1 MTGDE
6 KCIGS
11 KYGITFTGRWVWRMK
26 DHIDVSFMNLF
37 SPYFLFKDYDTK
49 GTAEPV
55 VNTALFDTEDPQTVA
70 MKAKVAQMSPEEAG
84 QLLSCGEEETE
95 FKERLM
101 ILMRM
106 HTDKEF
112 ELAVVDNY
120 DPPYYH

>member
-1 MTGDE
+1 MREGPVIAENIVNSIQKKPLKPYVPQRSFLALMMTGDE

-55 VNTALFDTEDPQTVA
+55 VNTALFDTEDPQTAV
-70 MKAKVAQMSPEEAG
+70 MKAKVAQMSAEEAG
-84 QLLSCGEEETE
+84 
-95 FKERLM
+95 
-101 ILMRM
+101 
-106 HTDKEF
+106 
-112 ELAVVDNY
+112 
-120 DPPYYH
+120 